1 MVRPRQARPSAARAA
16 TILIAAAALVL
27 LAAACSDSPSSTGA
41 GGSSSAGA
49 AASSPSAVAYSRCM
63 RSHGVPAF
71 PDPGS
76 SGIPKVSPQQLG
88 VASSRWQ
95 AAQSACAQLLRPTQ
109 DQARQIL
116 TGMLYF
122 ARCMRS
128 HGVPDWPDPTA
139 GSNGQAEFDIPGI
152 DPDSPRISNTASE
165 CTHLLVQSATGP
177 TTVELC
183 AGVGEDGECHGY
195 GQPPNG

>member
-16 TILIAAAALVL
+16 TVLIAAAALVL
-27 LAAACSDSPSSTGA
+27 PAAACSGSPSSTGA

-116 TGMLYF
+116 TGRL
-122 ARCMRS
+122 
-128 HGVPDWPDPTA
+128 
-139 GSNGQAEFDIPGI
+139 
-152 DPDSPRISNTASE
+152 
-165 CTHLLVQSATGP
+165 
-177 TTVELC
+177 
-183 AGVGEDGECHGY
+183 
-195 GQPPNG
+195 

>member
-1 MVRPRQARPSAARAA
+1 MVRPRQPRPAARAA
-16 TILIAAAALVL
+16 TVLIAAAALVL
-27 LAAACSDSPSSTGA
+27 LAGACSGSPSAA
-41 GGSSSAGA
+41 GDGGTPSAGSA
-49 AASSPSAVAYSRCM
+49 TSSPSAVAYSRCM
-63 RSHGVPAF
+63 RSHGVPDF

-76 SGIPKVSPQQLG
+76 GGIPKVSPQQLG

-109 DQARQIL
+109 DQARQIVS
-116 TGMLYF
+116 GMLAF

-128 HGVPDWPDPTA
+128 HGVPNWPDPTT
-139 GSNGQAEFDIPGI
+139 GSNGQPEFDIPGI
-152 DPDSPRISNTASE
+152 DPDSTRISNTASE

-177 TTVELC
+177 TTIELC

-195 GQPPNG
+195 GQPPNS